1 MKFYS
6 TNNKQVQVS
15 FREAVLS
22 GIADDVGLFMP
33 NEIPKLPESFFHNI
47 EKYTFQEIGFEV
59 AKLFIDDINETDL
72 RSLINRA
79 ISFPAPLVQLSKNIS
94 ILELFH
100 GPTLAFKDFGAQFLA
115 NLLTHYLSERS
126 FGKDEKKETLILVA
140 TSGDTGS
147 AVANGFYEKEGIK
160 VALLYP
166 GGKVSKTQEQQ
177 LTTLGKNIFAFEI
190 NGVFDDCQRLVKQA
204 FHDSDLK
211 NIFSMT
217 SANSINIARLL
228 PQSFYYFEAYKQV
241 KDKSLPFVVSV
252 PSGNFGNLTAGL
264 IAQSMGLPVHKFIA
278 AVNANDV
285 FLNYLRSGK
294 YEPKPSVL
302 TLSNAMDVG
311 NPSNFTRII
320 SLFKNDI
327 DLIRKKITSSS
338 SDDEQ
343 TLSAIKEVKEKYH
356 YTVDPHGAVG
366 YLALKKYF
374 QDTAQENASGVILGT
389 AHPAKFS
396 EIVDKALEEKIS
408 IPERLSACFE
418 KEKAALKTGKDYASF
433 KEALIQT
440 IS

>member
-6 TNNKQVQVS
+6 TNNKHLTAS
-15 FREAVLS
+15 FREAVLT
-22 GIADDVGLFMP
+22 GIAYDGGLFMP
-33 NEIPKLPESFFHNI
+33 NEVPHLPENFFRNI
-47 EKYTFQEIGFEV
+47 ENYSFREIGFEV
-59 AKLFIDDINETDL
+59 AKLFIDDIDETDL
-72 RSLINRA
+72 RTILSNT
-79 ISFPAPLVQLSKNIS
+79 ISFPAPLIQLAENIS

-100 GPTLAFKDFGAQFLA
+100 GPTLAFKDFGAKFLA
-115 NLLTHYLSERS
+115 NLLTHYL
-126 FGKDEKKETLILVA
+126 KDEKKETLILVA

-166 GGKVSKTQEQQ
+166 SGKVSKTQEQQ

-190 NGVFDDCQRLVKQA
+190 DGVFDDCQQLVKQA
-204 FHDSDLK
+204 FHDSDLTS
-211 NIFSMT
+211 IFSMT

-228 PQSFYYFEAYKQV
+228 PQSFYYFEAYKQI

-264 IAQSMGLPVHKFIA
+264 LAQKMGLPVHKFIA

-285 FLNYLRSGK
+285 FFNYLESGK
-294 YEPKPSVL
+294 FESKPSVL

-311 NPSNFTRII
+311 NPSNFARII
-320 SLFKNDI
+320 SLFENNFKLLKKN
-327 DLIRKKITSSS
+327 ITSASF
-338 SDDEQ
+338 DDGQ
-343 TLSAIKEVKEKYH
+343 TLAAIKEVYDKCN
-356 YTVDPHGAVG
+356 YTIDPHGAVG
-366 YLALKKYF
+366 YLALKNYL
-374 QDTAQENASGVILGT
+374 QNSGLNNVNGIILET

-396 EIVDKALEEKIS
+396 EIVDKVLGEKVAM
-408 IPERLSACFE
+408 PERLSACLKEE
-418 KEKAALKTGKDYASF
+418 KISVKTNKDYASF

>member
-15 FREAVLS
+15 FREAVLK
-22 GIADDVGLFMP
+22 GIADDGGLFMP
-33 NEIPKLPESFFHNI
+33 NGIPKLPEIFFRDI
-47 EKYTFQEIGFEV
+47 EKYSFQEIGFEV
-59 AKLFIDDINETDL
+59 AKLFIDDINEVDL
-72 RSLINRA
+72 RTIIKNA
-79 ISFPAPLVQLSKNIS
+79 ISFPAPLVRLSNNIS

-100 GPTLAFKDFGAQFLA
+100 GPTLAFKDFGAKFLA
-115 NLLTHYLSERS
+115 NFLTYYL
-126 FGKDEKKETLILVA
+126 KDEEKETLILVA

-166 GGKVSKTQEQQ
+166 SGKVSRTQEQQ

-190 NGVFDDCQRLVKQA
+190 DGVFDDCQQLVKHA
-204 FHDSDLK
+204 FHDSELK

-264 IAQSMGLPVHKFIA
+264 IALAMGLPVHRFIA

-285 FLNYLRSGK
+285 FFNYLQNGK
-294 YEPKPSVL
+294 FEPKPSVL

-311 NPSNFTRII
+311 NPSNFARII
-320 SLFKNDI
+320 SLFENDVN
-327 DLIRKKITSSS
+327 LIRKKISSS
-338 SDDEQ
+338 RYDDKQ
-343 TLSAIKEVKEKYH
+343 TLSAIKEVKEKYQ

-366 YLALKKYF
+366 YLALKKYLHE
-374 QDTAQENASGVILGT
+374 TGQENVNGVILET

-396 EIVDKALEEKIS
+396 EIVDKVLEEKTA

-418 KEKAALKTGKDYASF
+418 KEKVSVMTNKDYASF
-433 KEALIQT
+433 KEALVRT